1 MRLQLLILS
10 YGGTRRSLAVSL
22 LVPPPS
28 GSCSRSWSTI
38 SSPWCATA
46 SSSHW
51 PSFSCGPMPPL
62 SSTSEFMWF
71 LMFKW
76 KLKLVELVL
85 DLELLILMPGANFHM
100 TWFVVLLDV
109 RSPPNIPEV
118 KIPEDA
124 AVNVAHTLRYE
135 INKGFATLREI
146 GHGRDLKKFL
156 IVCLLFPWTIVTSVL
171 VLCWY
176 PALVLLF
183 ITGYSRSLA
192 SFSSWELLQFP
203 DIILYW

>member
-10 YGGTRRSLAVSL
+10 YGGTRRSPAVSL

-46 SSSHW
+46 SSSRW

-124 AVNVAHTLRYE
+124 AVNVALTLRYE
-135 INKGFATLREI
+135 INRGFATLREI

-156 IVCLLFPWTIVTSVL
+156 IVCFLFPWTFCSQCLGIVLIPCACSSVYHRL
-171 VLCWY
+171 
-176 PALVLLF
+176 
-183 ITGYSRSLA
+183 
-192 SFSSWELLQFP
+192 
-203 DIILYW
+203 